1 LKLVLVIKLDF
12 INWTGFVK
20 QNKEFF
26 VERYFC
32 TLEGPGSLA
41 AIDLPISSFQG
52 RRRENEST
60 YLSVVVADSD
70 YYNQIVARQG
80 GTLRVYMGY
89 EVFGEIYLRQI
100 ILQATLEHIYY
111 SRGGEEQSIQL
122 VGHKTYSYSP
132 KTTYLDKIS
141 YKRISDGLITVRCP
155 TPDLFINPGDTIV
168 TPDETFRCGDISY
181 NVSLTQQYMQQAMEI
196 TESEEA

>member
-1 LKLVLVIKLDF
+1 LDF

-89 EVFGEIYLRQI
+89 EVLGKFICGKSFFRQHWNI
-100 ILQATLEHIYY
+100 STIA
-111 SRGGEEQSIQL
+111 GEEKSNQYSLSGTKHIPIHLKQL
-122 VGHKTYSYSP
+122 IWIKSV
-132 KTTYLDKIS
+132 
-141 YKRISDGLITVRCP
+141 
-155 TPDLFINPGDTIV
+155 IN
-168 TPDETFRCGDISY
+168 ES
-181 NVSLTQQYMQQAMEI
+181 AMD
-196 TESEEA
+196 